1 MYKLTAIILLLL
13 LLFTE
18 PVFPSRKIRP
28 NRPQS
33 GSGMTVW
40 KNDKASVNV
49 QLPWSK
55 IGKEGKRGLK
65 KTGKELGRFG
75 KRAGKEAKRFGKRIK
90 KKLKKIFGK

>member
-1 MYKLTAIILLLL
+1 
-13 LLFTE
+13 
-18 PVFPSRKIRP
+18 
-28 NRPQS
+28 
-33 GSGMTVW
+33 MTVW

-75 KRAGKEAKRFGKRIK
+75 KRAGRHNGMEFECERSQYDVVSMDMVFHFFAEV
-90 KKLKKIFGK
+90 